1 MKRVCGSAWE
11 RAGSLGEAAC
21 DRDSH
26 AGATNRFTEDEVTC
40 RFVTDRTAATS
51 HVENGAENGAENGS
65 RIRTT
70 RLRAQVRDSI
80 AILKLSK
87 TRAIDAITRNHRN
100 RPETGHFRAAA

>member
-1 MKRVCGSAWE
+1 VRLVKRVCGSAWE

-21 DRDSH
+21 DRDSL
-26 AGATNRFTEDEVTC
+26 AGATNRFAEDEVTC

-51 HVENGAENGAENGS
+51 HVENGAENGS